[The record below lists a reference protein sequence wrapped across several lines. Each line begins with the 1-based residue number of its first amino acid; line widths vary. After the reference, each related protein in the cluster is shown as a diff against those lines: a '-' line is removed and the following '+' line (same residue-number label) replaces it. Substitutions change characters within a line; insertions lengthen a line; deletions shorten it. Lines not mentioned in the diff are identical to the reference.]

1 MQFVKRFVV
10 LSMML
15 CGIVILTSTP
25 AQAESYT
32 LTNNSG
38 TANAVFFIIDEPSL
52 VMNGFDLQPRGISRP
67 VQLDRVSI
75 DVVTPIP
82 DVPIEVVVYQDP
94 DGGDPI
100 NSSLVG
106 RQTVNINQAGLF
118 TAVFDPPLQITDP
131 VVWVGFYLPPGFE
144 FNADRSG
151 TSVLTYWGW
160 TPNSTFD
167 LNNLRSAQVFGPGDG
182 SAPVNIDMNGVA
194 RITAGLI
201 TDGTV
206 VSPTAAPDQ
215 TVTTRGGRVDT
226 IARDSQGRI
235 IQVQGDSNT
244 SLAPMRAYSNT
255 WGCGALYYDTANIR
269 VNYRNSVAVG
279 CKTNDASY
287 SPASPEGYT
296 RRGNVTYDVT
306 VFGLNSP
313 GTVRMTYPITH
324 CLRVTGA
331 DQNRAV
337 LGLAYGA
344 PHEWEILPTVRFGE
358 LICAELYYAGPVAYF
373 VPN

>member
-1 MQFVKRFVV
+1 MQSVRRFS
-10 LSMML
+10 LLLAML
-15 CGIVILTSTP
+15 CGVAILTSTP
-25 AQAESYT
+25 AQAESFT
-32 LTNNSG
+32 LTNNTG
-38 TANAVFFIIDEPSL
+38 TANAVFFVIDEPSL
-52 VMNGFDLQPRGISRP
+52 VMNGFDLQPRGINRP
-67 VQLDRVSI
+67 VQLDRVTI

-82 DVPIEVVVYQDP
+82 NVPIEVVVYQDP

-131 VVWVGFYLPPGFE
+131 VVWTGFYLPPGFE

-167 LNNLRSAQVFGPGDG
+167 LNNLRSAQVFGPGNG
-182 SAPVNIDMNGVA
+182 SAPVNLDMGGVA

-206 VSPTAAPDQ
+206 AAPTAAPGQ
-215 TVTTRGGRVDT
+215 QVTTPGGRVDT
-226 IARDSQGRI
+226 IARDSQERI
-235 IQVQGDSNT
+235 IQVQGDPNT
-244 SLAPMRAYSNT
+244 NLAPMRAYSDT
-255 WGCGALYYDTANIR
+255 WGCGALYYDTSDIR
-269 VNYRNSVAVG
+269 VNYRSGVAVG

-287 SPASPEGYT
+287 SPASPEGYI

-306 VFGLNSP
+306 FFGLNSP

-331 DQNRAV
+331 DQDRAV

-344 PHEWEILPTVRFGE
+344 PHEWEILPTVRFGA